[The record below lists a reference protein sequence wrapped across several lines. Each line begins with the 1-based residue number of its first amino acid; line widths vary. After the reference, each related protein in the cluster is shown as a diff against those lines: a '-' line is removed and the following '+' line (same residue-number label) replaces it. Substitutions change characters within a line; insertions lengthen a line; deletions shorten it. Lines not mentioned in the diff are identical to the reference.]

1 MLIQVAGMSEKLQQT
16 RIPDYLLHIAQGFYD
31 IGFNAAYNVH
41 IDNSVKG
48 FQRLPSAVVNFNFAV
63 ELMLK
68 ALHLFTT
75 GKNLEGH
82 EIWTLF
88 KQLPKE
94 TKTDIESKFI
104 DFRKTKN
111 EKLSSYRVKLTQGNK
126 ETNENRNTENLSLK
140 DFLILHTHSFNNW
153 RYLYEIKEEG
163 YLYEYN
169 FKQMDDFIRALIET
183 INNERNKRP
192 PSMILEK
199 K

>member
-1 MLIQVAGMSEKLQQT
+1 MKKDKE

-31 IGFNAAYNVH
+31 IGFNAAYNVKV
-41 IDNSVKG
+41 DNSVKG

-75 GKNLEGH
+75 RKNLEGH

-88 KQLPKE
+88 KQLPLE
-94 TKTDIESKFI
+94 TKAKIETKFVQ
-104 DFRKTKN
+104 FRRQKN
-111 EKLSSYRVKLTQGNK
+111 EKLSSFRIQMSKGKNK
-126 ETNENRNTENLSLK
+126 KEEIKDTENLPLK
-140 DFLILHTHSFNNW
+140 DFLLLHNHSFVNW

-163 YLYEYN
+163 YFYEYN
-169 FKQMDDFIRALIET
+169 FKQMDDFIKALYEI
-183 INNERNKRP
+183 IKVERSKLP
-192 PSMILEK
+192 PSMILQK

>member
-1 MLIQVAGMSEKLQQT
+1 MTKKNLKQDKE
-16 RIPDYLLHIAQGFYD
+16 RIPDYLLHIAKGFYD

-48 FQRLPSAVVNFNFAV
+48 FQRLPAAVVNFNFAV

-82 EIWTLF
+82 EIWVLF
-88 KQLPKE
+88 KQLPQE
-94 TKTDIESKFI
+94 TKIEIESRFEE
-104 DFRKTKN
+104 FRKKKN
-111 EKLSSYRVKLTQGNK
+111 EKLSSYRVKLTRGDNEEK
-126 ETNENRNTENLSLK
+126 ESKNTENLSLK
-140 DFLILHTHSFNNW
+140 DFLVLHNHSFVNW
-153 RYLYEIKEEG
+153 RYLYEIQEEG

-169 FKQMDDFIRALIET
+169 FKQMDDFVKALIET
-183 INNERNKRP
+183 INNMRSKRP
-192 PSMILEK
+192 PSILLEK